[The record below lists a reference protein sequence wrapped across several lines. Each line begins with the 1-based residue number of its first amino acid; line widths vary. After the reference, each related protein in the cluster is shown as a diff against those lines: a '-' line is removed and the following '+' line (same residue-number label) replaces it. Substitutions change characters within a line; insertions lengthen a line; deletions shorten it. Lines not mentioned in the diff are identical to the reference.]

1 MTVPFDLARLQAALA
16 PALARPELQADAT
29 RCAARVD
36 LCLQPALGEAQRLT
50 LWPGADGGP
59 VIRLVAPGAV
69 WAEVFSALPRPGRQ
83 SLGALRRQCA
93 DFVFD
98 APPLAAAQALPFVE
112 HLLQALRQQLHGQL
126 HGRVPA
132 TVPANTGL
140 QHLRGR
146 YLQLPGPRADWVYT
160 EQAGPD
166 DAPPLLMLHTAG
178 ADARQWHGLMVQAA
192 LRDRW
197 QLHAFDLPGHGRSPL
212 PEGLPNWHWRLTE
225 ADYLHWVLAYLDTCS
240 LQRVVLMGCS
250 MGSAIGLALLARAPE
265 RFAGA
270 LLLEAPYRAPGRR
283 SPYLDHPEVHGGRL
297 GAAWVGSLLSP
308 ASPQVLRDRAT
319 WIYSQAAPGIYDG
332 DLAFY
337 SDDFDAHQHTPRI
350 DTTRTPLW
358 LLTGDYDYSATPADS
373 ARVAHEVPGAVFKA
387 LPGFGHFPMVE
398 NPAGLLPHLLGPL
411 DALWSQRQ
419 APRP

>member
-1 MTVPFDLARLQAALA
+1 MTLAFDPSGLLAALTA
-16 PALARPELQADAT
+16 ALARPELQADAE
-29 RCAARVD
+29 RCAARIELRV
-36 LCLQPALGEAQRLT
+36 QPASGDGATLT
-50 LWPGADGGP
+50 LWPGAAGGP
-59 VIRLVAPGAV
+59 VIRLQAPAGV
-69 WAEVFSALPRPGRQ
+69 WVQVFSARPPPGRQ

-93 DFVFD
+93 DFVLD

-112 HLLQALRQQLHGQL
+112 RLLEALRQQLNGPS
-126 HGRVPA
+126 PA
-132 TVPANTGL
+132 AGPANTGL

-178 ADARQWHGLMVQAA
+178 ADARQWHGLMVQPA
-192 LRDRW
+192 LRERW

-212 PEGLPNWHWRLTE
+212 PEGRPNWHWRLTE
-225 ADYLHWVLAYLDTCS
+225 DDYLQWVLGYLDACG

-270 LLLEAPYRAPGRR
+270 LLLEAPYHSPGRR
-283 SPYLDHPEVHGGRL
+283 SPYLNHPEVHGGRL

-319 WIYSQAAPGIYDG
+319 WIYSQAAPGVYDG

-337 SDDFDAHQHTPRI
+337 SDDFDAHAHTAAI
-350 DTTRTPLW
+350 DATRTPLW

-373 ARVAHEVPGAVFKA
+373 ARVAQEVPGAQFKA

-398 NPAGLLPHLLGPL
+398 NPDGLLPHLLAPL
-411 DALWSQRQ
+411 DALWRHHQET
-419 APRP
+419 RP